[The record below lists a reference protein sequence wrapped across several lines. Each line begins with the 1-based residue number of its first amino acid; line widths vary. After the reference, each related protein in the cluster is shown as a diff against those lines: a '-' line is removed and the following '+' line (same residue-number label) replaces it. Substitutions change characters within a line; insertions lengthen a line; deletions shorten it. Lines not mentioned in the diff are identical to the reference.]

1 MSDTSDP
8 REQFPTPAPAGD
20 LPPEVWGDDLEDMAA
35 APTSWLWDGYLAHD
49 NITLLTSQWKSG
61 KTTLLSVLL
70 ARREAGGHI
79 AGRAVVAGRTAVVS
93 EESLTLWGERR
104 RKLGFGRSVGFLC
117 RPFGAKP
124 TQEEWLA
131 LIDRLAVLGS
141 ARGVDLA
148 VIDPLAAFLPGRD
161 ECNAAAMLE
170 SLLPLRRLT
179 ARGMA
184 VLLLHHPS
192 KGSPLH
198 GQAARGSGAL
208 DGVVDICLE
217 MYHLRRA
224 SDADRRRVVYGYSR
238 YERTPKNHIIE
249 LTADGTDYRS
259 LGTVADLEYE
269 EVWERLRQIF
279 AGASTKLSQREVAG
293 KLTAAGEEP
302 ARQTLWRWLDHAV
315 RRGLLLREGDG
326 KRASPYRYWLPGQEE
341 KWKDDPLHELHES
354 IYQANAAV
362 LGEDA
367 PDDFPRPGAA

>member
-161 ECNAAAMLE
+161 ECNAAAMLDA
-170 SLLPLRRLT
+170 LLQLQRLSG
-179 ARGMA
+179 RGMA

-192 KGSPLH
+192 KGRTLD

-208 DGVVDICLE
+208 DGAVDISLE
-217 MYHLRRA
+217 MRHLKRA
-224 SDADRRRVVYGYSR
+224 SDADRRRVLYGYSR
-238 YERTPKNHIIE
+238 HERTPLSHVIE
-249 LTADGTDYRS
+249 LSADGTDYRS
-259 LGTVADLEYE
+259 LGALTDLEFE
-269 EVWERLRQIF
+269 ATWERLRRLF
-279 AGASTKLSQREVAG
+279 AAAGAAQTQREVAAQLAATG
-293 KLTAAGEEP
+293 EKPGTATP
-302 ARQTLWRWLDHAV
+302 WRWLSQAV
-315 RRGLLLREGDG
+315 SRGLLLREGTG
-326 KRASPYRYWLPGQEE
+326 TKASPYHYRLPDQEG
-341 KWKDDPLHELHES
+341 
-354 IYQANAAV
+354 A
-362 LGEDA
+362 
-367 PDDFPRPGAA
+367 RPGDPPPEPDRAIG